1 MYFICFVAIA
11 AFYFMDIP
19 LFQLTDTETNTETV
33 LTKVFL
39 SLQNTFKDFFN

>member
-19 LFQLTDTETNTETV
+19 LFQLTDTETKTGT
-33 LTKVFL
+33 LLSKVFL
-39 SLQNTFKDFFN
+39 SLQNTFKAF